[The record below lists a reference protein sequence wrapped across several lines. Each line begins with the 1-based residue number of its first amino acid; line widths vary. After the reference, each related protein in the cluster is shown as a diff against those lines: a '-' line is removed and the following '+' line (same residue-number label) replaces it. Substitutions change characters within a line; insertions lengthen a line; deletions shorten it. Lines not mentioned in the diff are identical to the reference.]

1 MPTRLPR
8 SAAALAA
15 LLALASLSGCTL
27 VLPPLAGRPAPPA
40 GAPLSAAAPTASV
53 ADAADALVLS
63 FRNRPP
69 TRNVRTVMLA
79 GDRLA
84 WTHRSGLE
92 GEAALA
98 DVARVERCQQAPRGG
113 RVLLGTVGGTSDGF
127 LLGALA
133 ASALLDEKEGL
144 AAPLFAML
152 AAGVGGGVGAFLG
165 GRSAPRVCT
174 ALWHAP

>member
-1 MPTRLPR
+1 MQACLPR
-8 SAAALAA
+8 PAAALVA
-15 LLALASLSGCTL
+15 LLALAPLTGCAL
-27 VLPPLAGRPAPPA
+27 ALPRLAGRPSAPA
-40 GAPLSAAAPTASV
+40 SAPLSAAAPTVCAEGRGE
-53 ADAADALVLS
+53 ALVLS
-63 FRNRPP
+63 FRDRAPLGD
-69 TRNVRTVMLA
+69 VQTVTLE
-79 GDRLA
+79 GDRLT
-84 WTHRSGLE
+84 WTRAGGDV
-92 GEAALA
+92 GEAPLSA
-98 DVARVERCQQAPRGG
+98 VAQVEQCRQAPRGG